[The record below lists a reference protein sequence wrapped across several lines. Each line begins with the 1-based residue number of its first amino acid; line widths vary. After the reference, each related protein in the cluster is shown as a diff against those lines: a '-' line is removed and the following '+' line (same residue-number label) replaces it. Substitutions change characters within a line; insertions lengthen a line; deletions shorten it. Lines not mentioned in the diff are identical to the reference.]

1 MKTGSVLLFSFLTP
15 LFWAQDKKEII
26 EYTAVSHTV
35 VSGET
40 ILNISKQYGV
50 DPSVV
55 YRNNRFALDSI
66 KQGMV
71 LTFPSPKTTALSN
84 DQAVVKL
91 NEATVAELI
100 LDAPNTE
107 AKEFTPSKLTESDGF
122 HKVLAGETLYGL
134 SKEYVCTVEELKKLN
149 PQLSQSALQIGQVL
163 AIPVRG
169 AVVKSSSYKSGETIK
184 HVVQPKET
192 LYGLSK
198 KYGVSIAAIQKQN
211 QAILKRGLQVDQILL
226 ITVN

>member
-1 MKTGSVLLFSFLTP
+1 MKIESVLLFFFLTP

-26 EYTAVSHTV
+26 EFTTVSHTV

-40 ILNISKQYGV
+40 VLQISKHYGV

-71 LTFPSPKTTALSN
+71 LTFPTPKATASAQSVAVVLEEKIPN
-84 DQAVVKL
+84 QAVVPI
-91 NEATVAELI
+91 AEEKDLKR
-100 LDAPNTE
+100 AAANVGE
-107 AKEFTPSKLTESDGF
+107 RV
-122 HKVLAGETLYGL
+122 HKVQSGETLYGL
-134 SKEYVCTVEELKKLN
+134 SKKYVCTVDELTKLN
-149 PQLSQSALQIGQVL
+149 PQLKQSELKVGQVI
-163 AIPVRG
+163 AVPVHG
-169 AVVKSSSYKSGETIK
+169 TVVESPSYKTGETIK

-198 KYGVSIAAIQKQN
+198 RYGVSVAAIQNQN
-211 QAILKRGLQVDQILL
+211 QAILKKGLQVNQVLS
-226 ITVN
+226 ITIN

>member
-1 MKTGSVLLFSFLTP
+1 MKIESVLLFFFLTP

-26 EYTAVSHTV
+26 EFTAVSHTV

-40 ILNISKQYGV
+40 VLQISKHYGV

-71 LTFPSPKTTALSN
+71 LTFPTPKATASSKN
-84 DQAVVKL
+84 VAVVLEEMIPNQEVVSTVEEKNL
-91 NEATVAELI
+91 KMTVA
-100 LDAPNTE
+100 NVTE
-107 AKEFTPSKLTESDGF
+107 KV
-122 HKVLAGETLYGL
+122 HKVQSGETLYGL
-134 SKEYVCTVEELKKLN
+134 SKKYVCTVEEIKKLN
-149 PQLSQSALQIGQVL
+149 PQLNQSELQIGQVL

-169 AVVKSSSYKSGETIK
+169 TVVESSSYKQGETIK

-198 KYGVSIAAIQKQN
+198 RYGVSVAAIQNQN
-211 QAILKRGLQVDQILL
+211 QGILKKGLQVNQILL
-226 ITVN
+226 ITIN

>member
-1 MKTGSVLLFSFLTP
+1 MKIQAVLLFSFLTP

-71 LTFPSPKTTALSN
+71 LTFPTPKATPASKSV
-84 DQAVVKL
+84 AVVLEEMIPNHAIVYPVEEKDL
-91 NEATVAELI
+91 VIADSKSAE
-100 LDAPNTE
+100 
-107 AKEFTPSKLTESDGF
+107 KF
-122 HKVLAGETLYGL
+122 HKVRSGETLYGL

-149 PQLSQSALQIGQVL
+149 PQLNQSALQIGQVL

-169 AVVKSSSYKSGETIK
+169 AVVESPSYKSGETIK

>member
-40 ILNISKQYGV
+40 VLNISKQYGV

-71 LTFPSPKTTALSN
+71 LTFPTPKATASSKSV
-84 DQAVVKL
+84 AVVLEEMIPNHAVVSPVEEKDL
-91 NEATVAELI
+91 IVADSKVAE
-100 LDAPNTE
+100 
-107 AKEFTPSKLTESDGF
+107 KF
-122 HKVLAGETLYGL
+122 HKVQAGETLYGL
-134 SKEYVCTVEELKKLN
+134 SKKYFCTVEELKKLN
-149 PQLSQSALQIGQVL
+149 PQLNQSELQIGQVL
-163 AIPVRG
+163 AIPVVG
-169 AVVKSSSYKSGETIK
+169 TVVESPSYKSGETIK

-192 LYGLSK
+192 LYELSK
-198 KYGVSIAAIQKQN
+198 RYGVSVAAIQKQN
-211 QAILKRGLQVDQILL
+211 QAILKRGLQVNQILL
-226 ITVN
+226 ITIN